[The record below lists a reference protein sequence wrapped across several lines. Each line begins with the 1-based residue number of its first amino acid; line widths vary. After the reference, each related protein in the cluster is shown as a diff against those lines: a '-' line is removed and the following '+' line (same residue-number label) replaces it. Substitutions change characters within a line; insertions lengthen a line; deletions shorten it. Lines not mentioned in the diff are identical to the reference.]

1 MFIIATHGPDQP
13 NIAALPFVALKGAIA
28 SGEFPGEPP
37 EIFLMQEA
45 TYLGDARTNLHEIKA
60 VGLPPIGEVVE
71 FLKEHDLNLVVCRPC
86 AEARGISEE
95 GLVPFAR
102 MGGAGDMAAM
112 AKSHSVTLT
121 F

>member
-1 MFIIATHGPDQP
+1 MFVIATRGPDQP
-13 NIAALPFVALKGAIA
+13 NLAALPFVALKGAID

-45 TYLGDARTNLHEIKA
+45 TYLADRHLDLHEVKA
-60 VGLPPIGEVVE
+60 VGLPTIGEVVE
-71 FLKEHDLNLVVCRPC
+71 FLANHDLKMVVCSPC
-86 AEARGISEE
+86 AAARGITEDRLS
-95 GLVPFAR
+95 GSAR
-102 MGGAGDMAAM
+102 MGGAGDMASM